1 MALVGAAAALAD
13 LAAALAATAAA
24 LAWADMANGESI
36 GVMEAKVV
44 GMGGSGGLWRRCA
57 EAGGAKSPPGLKIV
71 KGHGFGWG
79 CKCQI

>member
-44 GMGGSGGLWRRCA
+44 GMGGSGGIVRRP
-57 EAGGAKSPPGLKIV
+57 EEQNRPLG
-71 KGHGFGWG
+71 
-79 CKCQI
+79 